1 MKKFLSRKFIAMV
14 AGVLTGLGVVFTGQ
28 TVEGLTAIIASII
41 GYLAAEGY
49 IDASRIS
56 VMDETLE

>member
-41 GYLAAEGY
+41 GYLATEGY